1 VSSFKKSLSQLHLFV
16 FLAGLTGPIGNLIQ
30 LNGLHLVMYRMG
42 ITLLVTLA
50 MYYFIKNKMPL
61 KNKTK
66 WQIIGVG
73 VLISIHWVLFYTSIK
88 LSNVSIGLV
97 CLSSVAIFTVLLDPF
112 FTGLK
117 IKWQE
122 LIIALIS
129 LVGILFIF
137 QFDVQFRKGIIVG
150 LLSSFIA
157 ALFTQF
163 NKKLTVNT
171 PPQTIQTFQMMG
183 GFVFLT
189 LIVVIY
195 AFTTQ
200 MTIPLPTKLDWAWLL
215 ILALA
220 CTVWSNYLMLSA
232 LKNIS
237 PFTMNVTL
245 NLEPV
250 YGIVISFLVFKEHKQ
265 LGNSFYIGFFLI
277 AISVIIQMFRVI
289 KTPK

>member
-42 ITLLVTLA
+42 ITVLVTLA

-200 MTIPLPTKLDWAWLL
+200 LTIPLPTKLDWGWLL

>member
-1 VSSFKKSLSQLHLFV
+1 MSSFRKSLSQLHLFV
-16 FLAGLTGPIGNLIQ
+16 FLAGLTGPLGNLIQ

-42 ITLLVTLA
+42 ITSLVTLI
-50 MYYFIKNKMPL
+50 MYSLIKHRAPIENKS
-61 KNKTK
+61 K

-73 VLISIHWVLFYTSIK
+73 VLISMHWVLFYTSIK

-97 CLSSVAIFTVLLDPF
+97 CLSSVAIFTVILDPF

-129 LVGILFIF
+129 LLGILFIF
-137 QFDVQFRKGIIVG
+137 QFDIQYRKGILVG

-163 NKKLTVNT
+163 NKKLTVKT
-171 PPQTIQTFQMMG
+171 PPQTIQTFQMLG
-183 GFVFLT
+183 GFVFLA
-189 LIVVIY
+189 LIVFITASVTKVI
-195 AFTTQ
+195 
-200 MTIPLPTKLDWAWLL
+200 IPVPTKVDWGWLM

-220 CTVWSNYLMLSA
+220 CTVWSNYLMLSS
-232 LKNIS
+232 LKHIS

-250 YGIVISFLVFKEHKQ
+250 YGILISFLVFKEHKQ
-265 LGNSFYIGFFLI
+265 LGMYFYIGFFLI
-277 AISVIIQMFRVI
+277 AISVIIQMIRVI

>member
-1 VSSFKKSLSQLHLFV
+1 MSSFKKSLSQLHLFV

-30 LNGLHLVMYRMG
+30 LNGLYLVMYRMG

>member
-1 VSSFKKSLSQLHLFV
+1 MSSFKKSLSQLHLFV

-200 MTIPLPTKLDWAWLL
+200 LTIPLPTKLDWGWLL

>member
-30 LNGLHLVMYRMG
+30 LNGLYLVMYRMG

>member
-50 MYYFIKNKMPL
+50 MYYLIKNKMPL

-200 MTIPLPTKLDWAWLL
+200 MTIPLPTKLDWGWLL

>member
-1 VSSFKKSLSQLHLFV
+1 MSSFKKSLSQLHLFV

-42 ITLLVTLA
+42 ITSMVTLI
-50 MYYFIKNKMPL
+50 MYAFARHSLRIAS
-61 KNKTK
+61 KTK

-97 CLSSVAIFTVLLDPF
+97 CLSSVALFTLILDPIF
-112 FTGLK
+112 SKNK
-117 IKWQE
+117 IKWQD

-129 LVGILFIF
+129 LIGILFIF
-137 QFDVQFRKGIIVG
+137 QFDIQYRTGIIVG
-150 LLSSFIA
+150 LISSFIA

-163 NKKLTVNT
+163 NKRLTVNN
-171 PPQTIQTFQMMG
+171 PPQIIQTFQMLG

-189 LIVVIY
+189 IIVLISSYFSNVKLP
-195 AFTTQ
+195 
-200 MTIPLPTKLDWAWLL
+200 IPKNTDWVWLV

-220 CTVWSNYLMLSA
+220 CTVWSNYLMLSS
-232 LKNIS
+232 LQNIS

-250 YGIVISFLVFKEHKQ
+250 YGILISFLVFQEHKQ
-265 LGNSFYIGFFLI
+265 LGNSFYFGFFLI
-277 AISVIIQMFRVI
+277 AISVLIQTYRVI

>member
-1 VSSFKKSLSQLHLFV
+1 MSSFKKSLSQLHLFV